1 MTDALLWC
9 DEYLPDL
16 YDMGMFDEE
25 DTHDAVWEAFESLVT
40 DTILDLLDDPVERD
54 ILHDQLLDAAQEWFR
69 VHHELM
75 IESLS
80 PDPPT
85 ALLSRPQTD
94 QHSADWYAQRS
105 QRLTASEFSQI
116 LDGRRTA
123 LLRTKVLPTTDQQS
137 GGPSASKPIAVAQP
151 DGEMTATMWGHRFE
165 SVTRAIYEQELAGP
179 GTVNDTLG
187 RFQHQTIPWLSASPD
202 GVVVTGDRAGRLVEI
217 KSPKTRQ
224 PGEFVPSDYYAQM
237 QIQMEV
243 CDAEAVDFVEAQFAQ
258 RPVFH
263 YMMGGWTALSEEDDA
278 AIRKATWKGRIRVYG
293 NAEVPA
299 SWIYRYT
306 PPVEDLDDATLP
318 SEEGL
323 TLLEESI
330 WWLTGFYPRTVL
342 RNRTWWE
349 ETGWPAASLFWAE
362 VESCRA
368 DPSCLPTST
377 RVTVI
382 KEDADPIPD
391 IGYAFR
397 LPPAG
402 GCGMSATADCGLPAV
417 ADCGLPATG
426 VSQITAADYDWSGAD
441 EVEVTTGDDDN
452 VIQLIGGWAG
462 RKPM

>member
-25 DTHDAVWEAFESLVT
+25 DTHDAVWEAFETLAADSV
-40 DTILDLLDDPVERD
+40 LDLLDDPEERD
-54 ILHDQLLDAAQEWFR
+54 ILHDQLLEAAQEWFR
-69 VHHELM
+69 THHDL
-75 IESLS
+75 ILESLT

-94 QHSADWYAQRS
+94 QHSADWYAQRAH
-105 QRLTASEFSQI
+105 RLTASEFSQI

-123 LLRTKVLPTTDQQS
+123 LLRTKVLP
-137 GGPSASKPIAVAQP
+137 PSADGSSSGPGSMKPIAIAQP
-151 DGEMTATMWGHRFE
+151 DGEMSATLWGHRFE

-179 GTVNDTLG
+179 ATVNDTLG
-187 RFQHQTIPWLSASPD
+187 RFQHQTVPWLSASPD
-202 GVVVTGDRAGRLVEI
+202 GVVVSGARAGRLVEI

-237 QIQMEV
+237 QVQMEV

-263 YMMGGWTALSEEDDA
+263 YMMGGWTSLAEDDDA
-278 AIRKATWKGRIRVYG
+278 AIRKATWKGRIQVYG
-293 NAEVPA
+293 HAEVP
-299 SWIYRYT
+299 STWIYRYT
-306 PPVEDLDDATLP
+306 APVEDLDDATSPTAYLSPVPEDLP
-318 SEEGL
+318 
-323 TLLEESI
+323 LLEESI

-362 VESCRA
+362 VESYREN
-368 DPSCLPTST
+368 PSALPVPT

-382 KEDADPIPD
+382 KEDTV
-391 IGYAFR
+391 
-397 LPPAG
+397 LELLEPAG
-402 GCGMSATADCGLPAV
+402 GAGSEDV
-417 ADCGLPATG
+417 
-426 VSQITAADYDWSGAD
+426 IT
-441 EVEVTTGDDDN
+441 
-452 VIQLIGGWAG
+452 LIGDGLYGSGWMG
-462 RKPM
+462 RFSS